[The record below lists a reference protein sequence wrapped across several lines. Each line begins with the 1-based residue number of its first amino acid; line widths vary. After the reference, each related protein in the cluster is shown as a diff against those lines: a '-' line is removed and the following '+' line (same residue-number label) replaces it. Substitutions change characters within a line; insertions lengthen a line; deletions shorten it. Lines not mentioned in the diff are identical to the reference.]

1 MDWGAVSSLQALETL
16 KYLIKI
22 ICMQRLFKKYIRLQV
37 QCQIRNQNQNQ
48 TLQTTYCVTE
58 NEIEALI
65 ERQFIC
71 FDK

>member
-22 ICMQRLFKKYIRLQV
+22 ICMQRLFKKYIRLHV